1 MEQLGLDT
9 DVFVSSSPA
18 LPLQAMGIYLYGE
31 LMVSEDARQQQL
43 ARRCFQLTKEQMDR
57 CSAQVVAEMLF

>member
-1 MEQLGLDT
+1 MSHALW
-9 DVFVSSSPA
+9 P

-43 ARRCFQLTKEQMDR
+43 ARQCFQLTKEQMDR